1 MVTIKLH
8 GIFEDF
14 VKTDWLLN
22 VKTVGEAFEAIEA
35 NSNKML
41 TALGTMQEYLT
52 HFIIYVDDKIMP
64 PEYLNSPILN
74 KNSKIEVVP
83 LLMGAIADWIIMA
96 IIMLI
101 AMGIQM
107 LITRLMSPKAPKD
120 VKNNSR
126 MFSGYENVTKRNVA
140 IPIAYGRL
148 KIGSIVISN
157 DLQIINTTEPNPLA
171 GVGFAQYDPKSRTV
185 LP

>member
-8 GIFEDF
+8 GIFEEF

-41 TALGTMQEYLT
+41 TALGNMQEYLT

-83 LLMGAIADWIIMA
+83 LMIGALVDWVVYL

-107 LITRLMSPKAPKD
+107 LVTRLMSPKAAKD
-120 VKNNSR
+120 IKNNSR

-140 IPIAYGRL
+140 IPIGYGRL

-157 DLQIINTTEPNPLA
+157 DLQIKGVIDNPAGGNLGGSYGGINNN
-171 GVGFAQYDPKSRTV
+171 KKIN
-185 LP
+185 